1 MSWPRGHRKAA
12 VRIRLML
19 LLTLCG
25 AMGIAHVYTAQFGQ
39 EPARLDLVKIAE
51 DLYVIHNAVAP
62 GNTTV
67 FVTREGVVLVD
78 DKFAIDH
85 AGIMAQLRSV
95 TSQPLKYVINT
106 HHHSDHTGGN
116 QKLQALNVAVVS
128 SARAREKMVDA
139 ADAVQLAGEQSGL
152 PNVTFDDHASIH
164 LGGKRVEMYYF
175 GRGHTDGD
183 IVVYFPEHRV
193 LATGDLFT
201 YGDETPQLIDY
212 SGGGSAKEWPRT
224 LDRVMQLDFDTV
236 IPGHGVATTKLE
248 LRNFRARTDLLRSR
262 VGDMI
267 VQKKSR
273 DEISAML
280 QKEFHW
286 SPFHM
291 GYGLDGLLGEL
302 R

>member
-1 MSWPRGHRKAA
+1 MVP
-12 VRIRLML
+12 VRSRLML
-19 LLTLCG
+19 LLALCG
-25 AMGIAHVYTAQFGQ
+25 VWGMAHVYTAQFGQ
-39 EPARLDLVKIAE
+39 EPARLNLVKVAD
-51 DLYVIHNAVAP
+51 DLYVIHNAVSP
-62 GNTTV
+62 GNTTA
-67 FVTREGVVLVD
+67 FVTSEGVVLVD

-95 TSQPLKYVINT
+95 TSQPVKYVINT
-106 HHHSDHTGGN
+106 HHHPDHTGGN

-128 SARAREKMVDA
+128 STRASEKMGDA
-139 ADAVQLAGEQSGL
+139 AAAVPPSAGGQSGL
-152 PNVTFDDHASIH
+152 PNITFDDHATLH
-164 LGGKRVEMYYF
+164 LGGKHIELYYF

-183 IVVYFPEHRV
+183 IVVYFPERRV
-193 LATGDLFT
+193 LASGDLFT

-236 IPGHGVATTKLE
+236 IPGHGVVTTKVE
-248 LRNFRARTDLLRSR
+248 MRIFRTRTDLLRSR
-262 VGDMI
+262 VREMI
-267 VQKKSR
+267 AAKKSR

-286 SPFHM
+286 FPFLLD
-291 GYGLDGLLGEL
+291 YGLDGLLGEL